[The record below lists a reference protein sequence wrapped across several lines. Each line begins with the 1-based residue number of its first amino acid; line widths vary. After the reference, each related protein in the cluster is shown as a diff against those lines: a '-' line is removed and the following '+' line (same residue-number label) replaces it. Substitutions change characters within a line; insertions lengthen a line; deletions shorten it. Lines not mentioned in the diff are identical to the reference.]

1 MKYVLRKGFPGG
13 RNATAAAQIVIL
25 LSDGRSQGNVLQ
37 AAAELKETGVVLFA
51 VGLRYPRYGGFLP
64 SENNGCNNNAKKL
77 LFLSAVQSL
86 KKSSVFPGGR
96 SYTRWPVNRWRA
108 TSSSPNTFTMPST
121 GCTQHCPPSLSAT
134 PRLKVR
140 GSSDGS

>member
-51 VGLRYPRYGGFLP
+51 VGLRYPRYGGLLP
-64 SENNGCNNNAKKL
+64 SENHSCNNNATKL
-77 LFLSAVQSL
+77 LYLSAVQSL
-86 KKSSVFPGGR
+86 KKFCFQVGGATR
-96 SYTRWPVNRWRA
+96 S
-108 TSSSPNTFTMPST
+108 
-121 GCTQHCPPSLSAT
+121 GQ
-134 PRLKVR
+134 
-140 GSSDGS
+140 

>member
-51 VGLRYPRYGGFLP
+51 VGLRYPRYGGLLP
-64 SENNGCNNNAKKL
+64 SENDSCNNNAKKTPTIPVC
-77 LFLSAVQSL
+77 SAVCEKEFCFQ
-86 KKSSVFPGGR
+86 VGGATR
-96 SYTRWPVNRWRA
+96 S
-108 TSSSPNTFTMPST
+108 
-121 GCTQHCPPSLSAT
+121 GQ
-134 PRLKVR
+134 
-140 GSSDGS
+140 